1 MMGAF
6 PWLSEV
12 SGSNE
17 IFLRGLFFLDAF
29 DQVFNCSAPDTGNME
44 LLLRFGSTQQQQHY
58 LLPLLKGET
67 RSCFAM
73 TEPNTASSNPTQIQT
88 TITGEDRR
96 AIRCYPDTLAQLF
109 FIFFFDMSFQMLIT
123 A

>member
-1 MMGAF
+1 MGAF

-12 SGSNE
+12 LGSKE
-17 IFLRGLFFLDAF
+17 ILLHCLFNLDAF

-44 LLLRFGSTQQQQHY
+44 LLLRFGNMQQQQHY

-88 TITGEDRR
+88 TITGGNCRVE
-96 AIRCYPDTLAQLF
+96 TLYVDLPSAQSF
-109 FIFFFDMSFQMLIT
+109 FIMIL
-123 A
+123 